1 MSDFVLASD
10 LGGTNTRVS
19 AVTSDGAILASS
31 RSRTPAKGTPEEIA
45 GEIISLAAECCDQVG
60 QYEKPNAF
68 GVAVPALINAP
79 TGAIIYSPNLPQL
92 NGVRFTDLIAEKVDV
107 PVVLENDANAAAAGE
122 AWLGASKGFETSVCV
137 TLGTGVGGGLMI
149 GGNLWRGIDGNAG
162 EIGHVCVVPGGVPCG
177 CGSAGCLE
185 QYASASAVVRMAEEI
200 RSEFPGSVLTEHKA
214 LTSLDVFNAAA
225 AGDAAAL
232 EVFRQVG
239 AHLGT
244 ALAGLINVLNP
255 EAIVVGGGAAAAW
268 DFFID
273 HVRSTICEK
282 AFQRPAERAKLVRA
296 ALGDTAGI
304 LGSARLAFDARAELT

>member
-1 MSDFVLASD
+1 MNDFVLASD

-31 RSRTPAKGTPEEIA
+31 RSRTPADGTPEEIA
-45 GEIISLAAECCDQVG
+45 GAIIRLADECCERVG
-60 QYEKPNAF
+60 RDERPSAF

-79 TGAIIYSPNLPQL
+79 TGAVVYSPNLPQL
-92 NGVRFTDLIAEKVDV
+92 NGVGFADLIAEKVDV
-107 PVVLENDANAAAAGE
+107 PVVLENDANAAAVGE
-122 AWLGASKGFETSVCV
+122 AWLGASKGVETSVCV

-162 EIGHVCVVPGGVPCG
+162 EIGHICVVPGGVTCG

-185 QYASASAVVRMAEEI
+185 QYASASAVVRIADEI
-200 RSEFPGSVLTEHKA
+200 RSDFPGSVLAERAT
-214 LTSLDVFNAAA
+214 LTSLGVFNAAA

-232 EVFRQVG
+232 EVFSLVG

-255 EAIVVGGGAAAAW
+255 EAIVVAGGAAAAW
-268 DFFID
+268 DFFIG